1 MPIFDATSELKL
13 KVPAL
18 TRGMFKQASAA
29 MLLAA
34 LLPVAGLIATD
45 AYALPCASTVPHC
58 TDGTFTTPA
67 EWDVS
72 RSTVSK
78 SIFAPVD
85 GAGGTALYAEQ
96 QGGVLYLMYDRFA
109 PPVLSLN
116 PFFDVF
122 FQVKDEDYLVRITQ
136 SGLSPL
142 GVWVKPASIPS
153 NINPGGSFN
162 TSPPWV
168 LLSTADPAEFALA
181 QFIGAIGFGASP
193 DNATIHALAEFELTI
208 DQTAFAI
215 SPAAPQQPGIYNPA
229 PAFWGASTG
238 PCESLVLLGGNIPS
252 CPVNPSSPTFSTS
265 SAKFLLNSGGSTEL
279 IQLLDS
285 KGAPIMQGNVP
296 EPDSL
301 LLLVLGLAALV
312 ATSRRRKGTHP
323 GR

>member
-1 MPIFDATSELKL
+1 MPIFGATSKLKL
-13 KVPAL
+13 KAPAL
-18 TRGMFKQASAA
+18 TRGMFKQASAT

-34 LLPVAGLIATD
+34 LVPVAGLIATD
-45 AYALPCASTVPHC
+45 ANALPCASTVPHC
-58 TDGTFTTPA
+58 TDGTFSTPA

-78 SIFAPVD
+78 SIFAPVA

-122 FQVKDEDYLVRITQ
+122 FQVEDEDYLVRITQ
-136 SGLSPL
+136 FGISPL
-142 GVWVKPASIPS
+142 SVWVKPASIPS
-153 NINPGGSFN
+153 SINPGGSFN
-162 TSPPWV
+162 TGPPWV

-193 DNATIHALAEFELTI
+193 DNATIHTLAEFELTI
-208 DQTAFAI
+208 DQTAFAAFAI
-215 SPAAPQQPGIYNPA
+215 PPPGPQPGIYDPA

-238 PCESLVLLGGNIPS
+238 NCEVFKVNDPF
-252 CPVNPSSPTFSTS
+252 CPVNPSSPTISTS
-265 SAKFLLNSGGSTEL
+265 SAEFLLNPDGSTKVTPR
-279 IQLLDS
+279 LDS
-285 KGAPIMQGNVP
+285 NGAPIMQGNVP

-301 LLLVLGLAALV
+301 LLFVLGLAALV

-323 GR
+323 GK